1 MLILNAGK
9 SHNSNDWFMWL
20 TIENKRTKEGLRL
33 EKRCWIKLA
42 HHSVIWS
49 YMELWT
55 LDWCLVYCSGTLRY
69 RPTTFMKSG
78 RPKSF
83 VFKFKAWPQKKNQN
97 LSCNPA
103 QTLLRSLPI
112 YGVLKSQIMSYL
124 VGETI
129 RQFTTTFMNTTCS
142 NSDVSNDISSRQELE
157 GYPPRPPEVLLSILA
172 ISRVVVIPMLWNVV
186 GGKRRW
192 FPTTIMQNT
201 LSNSDCINVIS
212 SSQNAWVLL
221 STKSIK
227 LIVDHYIN
235 NQLPNE

>member
-78 RPKSF
+78 RPKSS
-83 VFKFKAWPQKKNQN
+83 VFKFKAWPQKKKSESVLQSSSNTTQKFTHIWSSKKPN
-97 LSCNPA
+97 NVIFGGLND
-103 QTLLRSLPI
+103 TPI
-112 YGVLKSQIMSYL
+112 YNNFHEYHLL
-124 VGETI
+124 
-129 RQFTTTFMNTTCS
+129 QFWC
-142 NSDVSNDISSRQELE
+142 
-157 GYPPRPPEVLLSILA
+157 
-172 ISRVVVIPMLWNVV
+172 
-186 GGKRRW
+186 
-192 FPTTIMQNT
+192 
-201 LSNSDCINVIS
+201 
-212 SSQNAWVLL
+212 
-221 STKSIK
+221 
-227 LIVDHYIN
+227 
-235 NQLPNE
+235 